1 VENFTALPDGFVIA
15 EDGAALCGPGGAE
28 RILFPNPGVK
38 PGLRAGIVVEP
49 ATL

>member
-15 EDGAALCGPGGAE
+15 EDGAQRYVPAGE